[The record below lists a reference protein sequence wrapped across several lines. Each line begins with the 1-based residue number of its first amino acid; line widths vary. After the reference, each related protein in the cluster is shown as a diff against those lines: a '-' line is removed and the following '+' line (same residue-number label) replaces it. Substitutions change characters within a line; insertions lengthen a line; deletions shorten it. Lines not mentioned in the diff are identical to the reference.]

1 MEKNNNLNNRTLT
14 IEKTFDIPIDLVWEA
29 WTDSEHVAK
38 WWAPY
43 GMSLEVLA
51 YNFTIGGKWKYAMS
65 MPDGNQFISEG
76 VFKEIVNKKKIIS
89 SADFIPM
96 TEDVELH
103 ISFEADGDQTY
114 LTFSVIH
121 ATEEYCKQQEKMG
134 FYNGWG
140 SAFDRLE
147 SVLNNLVQ
155 Q

>member
-1 MEKNNNLNNRTLT
+1 MEKNNDLNNRMLT
-14 IEKTFDIPIDLVWEA
+14 IEKTFDVPIDLVWEA

-38 WWAPY
+38 WWAPH
-43 GMSLEVLA
+43 GMLMEVLA
-51 YNFTIGGKWKYAMS
+51 YNFITGGKWKYAMP

-76 VFKEIVNKKKIIS
+76 IFKEIVYRKKIIS
-89 SADFIPM
+89 SADFKPM

-103 ISFEADGDQTY
+103 ISFEADGDQTH

-121 ATEEYCKQQEKMG
+121 ATKEYCKQQEKMG

-140 SAFDRLE
+140 SALDRLE
-147 SVLNNLVQ
+147 SVLSNLVQ